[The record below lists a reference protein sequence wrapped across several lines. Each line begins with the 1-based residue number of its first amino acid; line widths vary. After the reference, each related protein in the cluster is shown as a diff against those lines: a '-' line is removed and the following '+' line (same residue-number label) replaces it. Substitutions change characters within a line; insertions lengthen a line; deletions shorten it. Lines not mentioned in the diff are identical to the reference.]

1 MSFMNFMR
9 RMFCT
14 PNRHASDEVSCG
26 SAERMKYEKRDK
38 EISQES
44 HALGNAVTQM
54 QGTAKDIRR
63 SADALTRLARG
74 L

>member
-1 MSFMNFMR
+1 MSLMSFLR
-9 RMFCT
+9 RMICKPT
-14 PNRHASDEVSCG
+14 WHANDDVSCG